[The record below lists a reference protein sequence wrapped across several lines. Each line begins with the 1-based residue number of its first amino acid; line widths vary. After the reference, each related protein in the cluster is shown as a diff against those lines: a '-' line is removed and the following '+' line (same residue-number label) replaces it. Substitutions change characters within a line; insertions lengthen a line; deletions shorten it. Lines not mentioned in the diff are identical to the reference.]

1 MTTAMT
7 TDEAHKNTGMGKDL
21 VVYLCILALAAI
33 QFVIAYQDIS
43 ASQMFVRMLSV
54 AIVEAGLALLFFMH
68 LSENRGLMWFVLI
81 FTVCVILGMQYGWT
95 DSFRLSDGVQWAK

>member
-1 MTTAMT
+1 MTTAGGHV
-7 TDEAHKNTGMGKDL
+7 ERGRGRDL
-21 VVYLCILALAAI
+21 AVYVSLLGLAGI

-68 LSENRGLMWFVLI
+68 LSENRGLKWFVLI
-81 FTVCVILGMQYGWT
+81 FTIAVILGMQYGWT
-95 DSFRLSDGVQWAK
+95 DSFRLTRGVPWAN